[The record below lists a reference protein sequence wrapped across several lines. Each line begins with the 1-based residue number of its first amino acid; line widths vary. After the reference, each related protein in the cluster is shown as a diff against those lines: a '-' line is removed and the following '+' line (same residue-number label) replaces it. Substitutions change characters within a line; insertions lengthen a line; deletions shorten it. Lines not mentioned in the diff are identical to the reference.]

1 MTSATAR
8 APLLVALLAT
18 SGAAHLG
25 RPATFDAIV
34 PRPLPGP
41 ARWWTWASGIAELA
55 VAVAVAVP
63 GTRRVGGAAAAGL
76 FVAVFPANVQ
86 MAVDVVA
93 AGGSVGARVAALA
106 RLPLQ
111 LPLVLWALR
120 IRRAARPG
128 YSCL

>member
-8 APLLVALLAT
+8 APLLAAMLAT

-34 PRPLPGP
+34 PRALPGP
-41 ARWWTWASGIAELA
+41 ARWWTWASGIAE
-55 VAVAVAVP
+55 AVAVAVP

-93 AGGSVGARVAALA
+93 AGGSLGARVTALA

-128 YSCL
+128 